1 MQVIGDA
8 KSVSRA
14 PVMRSASIGAAG
26 KRTQRRIHSHYSEVT
41 CARVWESLAVQ
52 NEGSGAITVQTPA
65 RATEL

>member
-14 PVMRSASIGAAG
+14 PVMSASIGAAG